1 MKALVLLGCPE
12 TPSQT
17 PMAVYVFNKLTK
29 MGYDVTIAANPAASK
44 LVKIS
49 DPEGL
54 YNLNLVDL
62 ERSLGDINEGD
73 YDLLVGFV
81 HKDAAASFFV
91 TFDQILQTK
100 SLALVFSRDIDEVEE
115 FVNMIEE
122 KGKEEN
128 CEIECFQSNH
138 EGAIIDKIQD
148 AYFDGTQGIVI
159 NPGAYTHYSYAI
171 RDALASITVPK
182 VEVHISNI
190 QEREEFRKISVTAP
204 VCDKQIFGQ
213 GLDGYLQAIDFIL
226 NLS

>member
-17 PMAVYVFNKLTK
+17 PLSVYVFDKLTK
-29 MGYDVTIAANPAASK
+29 LGYDVTIAANPAAAK

-49 DPEGL
+49 DPEDY
-54 YNLNLVDL
+54 YNLNIVDL
-62 ERSLGDINEGD
+62 ERSLGDIKQGD

-122 KGKEEN
+122 SESKAKIVAVRAFHNPSPIKVKFNKAIKEFE
-128 CEIECFQSNH
+128 
-138 EGAIIDKIQD
+138 
-148 AYFDGTQGIVI
+148 
-159 NPGAYTHYSYAI
+159 
-171 RDALASITVPK
+171 
-182 VEVHISNI
+182 
-190 QEREEFRKISVTAP
+190 
-204 VCDKQIFGQ
+204 
-213 GLDGYLQAIDFIL
+213 
-226 NLS
+226 